1 MRTTVPRADH
11 SPSGGAQ
18 LLDRAII
25 LLDLVADGGVE
36 GLSLKELTAR
46 SGLNTAT
53 CHRILNTLVGHKLLA
68 RDDKKRRYRLG
79 ARMAIYGL
87 RAARGPGLIS
97 RCEVALT
104 RLRRRTGDTTHLM
117 TRFNHDSV
125 CLDRRDGECI
135 VPTLTG
141 SIGGSVPLGVG
152 PGSIAMLAFLD
163 EDEQD
168 YIIRANLQRYAS
180 YRDLTEDKV
189 GQLISD
195 TRQRGYAVDI
205 GELIPGIA
213 GIGMPI
219 MTPGEKP
226 GAALSFTFLCAKLAP
241 GVVEHYAA
249 LLKEEIDAIVG
260 Q

>member
-1 MRTTVPRADH
+1 MRIKVPGAIQI
-11 SPSGGAQ
+11 PSGGAQ

-36 GLSLKELTAR
+36 GLSLKELTAC

-79 ARMAIYGL
+79 ARMAIYGV
-87 RAARGPGLIS
+87 RAARGPGIIS

-104 RLRRRTGDTTHLM
+104 RLRRHTGDTTHLM
-117 TRFNHDSV
+117 ARFNHDSV

-141 SIGGSVPLGVG
+141 SIGGFVPLGVG

-168 YIIRANLQRYAS
+168 YTIRANLHRYAP

-189 GQLISD
+189 RLLIAD
-195 TRQRGYAVDI
+195 TRRRGYAVDV

-219 MTPGEKP
+219 MTQGEKP
-226 GAALSFTFLCAKLAP
+226 SAALSFTLLCAKLAP
-241 GVVEHYAA
+241 GVIEHYAS
-249 LLKEEIDAIVG
+249 LLKQEIDAIIG
-260 Q
+260 

>member
-1 MRTTVPRADH
+1 MPAIVQP
-11 SPSGGAQ
+11 PSGGAQ
-18 LLDRAII
+18 LLDRAVI

-36 GLSLKELTAR
+36 GLSLKDLAAR

-79 ARMAIYGL
+79 ARMAIYGV
-87 RAARGPGLIS
+87 RAARGPGIIS
-97 RCEVALT
+97 RCEIALS

-117 TRFNHDSV
+117 ACFNHDSV

-141 SIGGSVPLGVG
+141 SIGGFVPLGVG

-168 YIIRANLQRYAS
+168 YIIRANLGRYAS
-180 YRDLTEDKV
+180 YRNLTEDKV
-189 GQLISD
+189 RQLIAD
-195 TRQRGYAVDI
+195 TRRRGYAVDV

-213 GIGMPI
+213 GVGMPI

-226 GAALSFTFLCAKLAP
+226 GAALSFTLLCAKLGP
-241 GVVEHYAA
+241 GVLEHYGA

>member
-1 MRTTVPRADH
+1 MAGELH
-11 SPSGGAQ
+11 LPSGGAQ

-36 GLSLKELTAR
+36 GLSLKDLTAR

-68 RDDKKRRYRLG
+68 RDDRKRRYRLG
-79 ARMAIYGL
+79 ARMAIYGV
-87 RAARGPGLIS
+87 RAARGPGIIS

-117 TRFNHDSV
+117 ARFNHDMV

-152 PGSIAMLAFLD
+152 PGSIAILAFLD

-168 YIIRANLQRYAS
+168 YTVRANLHRYAS
-180 YRDLTEDKV
+180 YRDLTERKV
-189 GQLISD
+189 RQLIAD
-195 TRQRGYAVDI
+195 TRRRGYAVDV

-213 GIGMPI
+213 GVGLPI
-219 MTPGEKP
+219 MTPGERP
-226 GAALSFTFLCAKLAP
+226 GAALSFTLLCAKLAP
-241 GVVEHYAA
+241 GIFEHYAA
-249 LLKEEIDAIVG
+249 LLKEEVDAITG